1 LLKKGL
7 TAAGVLSDWLL
18 FKKNPRRDIMKK
30 GIRNVFIFLLA
41 VIAINLAFPGGQGE
55 DEKTAEKT
63 VLNVPTMAGW
73 GPVHPVWQ
81 KQNDFREETG
91 ATWIIHE
98 FPGSE
103 IMAKE
108 LMELSE
114 QTRAFDV
121 ITANHSTFTLFS
133 EFMRPLDEFIERDFG
148 GVDNFKD
155 QFSKA
160 CQLYMI
166 HGGKIL
172 YWPYHANVQFAVYRK
187 KLFED
192 PKEKEAFRARYG
204 YELKPPATWEEL
216 VDVAKFFRRPEQEH
230 YGFQFMGKGKA
241 GGYSI
246 ISSFLS
252 EGLELADF
260 STKEAPFSSG
270 SKRQLALQILR
281 NWHYL
286 LENDLVPSGVAG
298 MGHSETVEMYK
309 LGKTAISFGWWG
321 DHMGKL
327 RQPEVLDS
335 IGETGTISLPTSKP
349 DEGVLLTAH
358 GYGIP
363 KTCECPE
370 LAWEFIKFIGSRDI
384 QLLMSEYSGQAS
396 PIIEYTNE
404 GIQKGYIPTAMAEIL
419 PVANMAPGEKE
430 MLSVMNVYFRYGSAF
445 FAGEYTPE
453 EFLDLVIE
461 ETRKV
466 FR

>member
-1 LLKKGL
+1 
-7 TAAGVLSDWLL
+7 
-18 FKKNPRRDIMKK
+18 M
-30 GIRNVFIFLLA
+30 
-41 VIAINLAFPGGQGE
+41 
-55 DEKTAEKT
+55 
-63 VLNVPTMAGW
+63 M
-73 GPVHPVWQ
+73 
-81 KQNDFREETG
+81 
-91 ATWIIHE
+91 
-98 FPGSE
+98 
-103 IMAKE
+103 
-108 LMELSE
+108 
-114 QTRAFDV
+114 
-121 ITANHSTFTLFS
+121 
-133 EFMRPLDEFIERDFG
+133 PLDQFIERDFG
-148 GVDNFKD
+148 NLD
-155 QFSKA
+155 QFEKQFSEA
-160 CQLYMI
+160 CQNYMV
-166 HGGKIL
+166 HDGNVL

-187 KLFED
+187 DLFED
-192 PKEKEAFRARYG
+192 PKEKAAFRAKYG
-204 YELKPPATWEEL
+204 YELKPPKTWEEL
-216 VDVAKFFRRPEQEH
+216 VDVATFFRRPEQEH

-260 STKEAPFSSG
+260 SIREAPFSSG
-270 SKRQLALQILR
+270 PQRELALQILK
-281 NWHYL
+281 NWHSL
-286 LENDLVPSGVAG
+286 LENDLVPSGVAA

-327 RQPEVLDS
+327 RQPEVLNS
-335 IGETGTISLPTSKP
+335 IGETDTIPLPTAKP
-349 DEGVLLTAH
+349 GEGVLLTSH

-370 LAWEFIKFIGSRDI
+370 LAWEFIKYIGSRDV

-396 PIIEYTNE
+396 PIIDYTTE
-404 GIQKGYIPTAMAEIL
+404 GISKGYIPTAMAEIL
-419 PVANMAPGEKE
+419 PVANMAQGEKE